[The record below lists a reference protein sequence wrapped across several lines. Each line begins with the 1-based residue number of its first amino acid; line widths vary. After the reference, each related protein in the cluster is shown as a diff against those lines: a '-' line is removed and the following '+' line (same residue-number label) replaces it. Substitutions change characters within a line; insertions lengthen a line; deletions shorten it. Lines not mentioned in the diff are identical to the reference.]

1 MASIQFHDSIERK
14 QIQAPPLHTLHS
26 LQRPKVAP
34 RPLEGDGG
42 LLPRQR
48 RPRPSHVV
56 VGGTNEALLELGD
69 EVVRAVLD
77 AALEGQ
83 VGARAEHR
91 GVAAV
96 ETKKIFPYTSWQ
108 NSALSL
114 SKLRLCELLVV
125 SAFAASY
132 QSRTWYQFL
141 IVIGT
146 YISARMKNE
155 GPC

>member
-1 MASIQFHDSIERK
+1 MTHSRRKRK
-14 QIQAPPLHTLHS
+14 QIQSPLHLQHL

-34 RPLEGDGG
+34 RSLEGDGG

-48 RPRPSHVV
+48 RPRPGHVV
-56 VGGTNEALLELGD
+56 VGGADEALLELGD

-96 ETKKIFPYTSWQ
+96 ETKNISIHL
-108 NSALSL
+108 SAKCC
-114 SKLRLCELLVV
+114 SKFE
-125 SAFAASY
+125 
-132 QSRTWYQFL
+132 
-141 IVIGT
+141 
-146 YISARMKNE
+146 
-155 GPC
+155 

>member
-1 MASIQFHDSIERK
+1 MASIPFHDSIERK

-26 LQRPKVAP
+26 LQRPKVAA

-48 RPRPSHVV
+48 RPRPGHVV
-56 VGGTNEALLELGD
+56 VGGADEALLELGY

-114 SKLRLCELLVV
+114 SKLRLCELFNSGLRIR
-125 SAFAASY
+125 SEL
-132 QSRTWYQFL
+132 SRTWYQFL

-146 YISARMKNE
+146 YILARMKNE